1 MLLTT
6 DMAFEFDEIEEYDD
20 SNDYYFVNEQEIDDS
35 ENNTQPSFMAKMF
48 SFFTVTNKPVIQAN
62 GEYV

>member
-1 MLLTT
+1 
-6 DMAFEFDEIEEYDD
+6 MAFEFDEIEEHDD

-35 ENNTQPSFMAKMF
+35 EDNTQPSFMTKMF
-48 SFFTVTNKPVIQAN
+48 SFFTVTNKPIIQAN

>member
-1 MLLTT
+1 
-6 DMAFEFDEIEEYDD
+6 MAFEFDEIEEYDD